1 MTNPPHLYM
10 QSAPFE
16 KYIDCMTG
24 HSYISLIILAC
35 YKLVLAIIG
44 SVLAVQNRRVN
55 IPELREAKV
64 VGVATYAFLF
74 AITVTVATI
83 FAVKDTRIRAI
94 IVSVEGLCAV
104 TFLLAILFVPKVG
117 AHIHLHSAVAMV
129 TVSDSC
135 MYHVYSCY
143 ADINGYSVYNCST
156 LLQLYRALRV
166 TAGKEEGT
174 EGSTTVTE
182 HSIVDGLDNL
192 QKHTLSAM
200 QSEIDALKQEL
211 KRSGKVC
218 AILQCCHVASWVLTP
233 VSQTGSSGIG
243 YRMHEY
249 PH

>member
-1 MTNPPHLYM
+1 MTNHPHLYM

-44 SVLAVQNRRVN
+44 SVLAVQNRKIN

-94 IVSVEGLCAV
+94 VVSVEGLCAV

-117 AHIHLHSAVAMV
+117 AHIHLHSAV
-129 TVSDSC
+129 
-135 MYHVYSCY
+135 Y
-143 ADINGYSVYNCST
+143 
-156 LLQLYRALRV
+156 
-166 TAGKEEGT
+166 
-174 EGSTTVTE
+174 
-182 HSIVDGLDNL
+182 
-192 QKHTLSAM
+192 
-200 QSEIDALKQEL
+200 
-211 KRSGKVC
+211 
-218 AILQCCHVASWVLTP
+218 CHGDCL
-233 VSQTGSSGIG
+233 
-243 YRMHEY
+243 
-249 PH
+249 